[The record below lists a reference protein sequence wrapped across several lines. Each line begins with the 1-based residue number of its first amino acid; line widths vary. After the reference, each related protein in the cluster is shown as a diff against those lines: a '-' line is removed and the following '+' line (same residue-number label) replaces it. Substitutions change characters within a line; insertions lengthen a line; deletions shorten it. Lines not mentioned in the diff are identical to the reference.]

1 MRDNIIFL
9 KTKKKKKHLKSVK
22 KKKERIKFAKKK
34 MNELEERKLSKCGQ
48 QDPNLNEGRSPNLKS
63 ITLIAQPDNC

>member
-1 MRDNIIFL
+1 
-9 KTKKKKKHLKSVK
+9 
-22 KKKERIKFAKKK
+22 
-34 MNELEERKLSKCGQ
+34 MNELEERKLGKCGQ